1 MMMTVSKREKCI
13 LLLTNAVFYLLFPIM
28 DGPVIC
34 RDSNSYITMDTSRE
48 PLYPLFLA
56 LLRKIF
62 GEGTV
67 TRYGQPVCL
76 FAAVLLQSVL
86 AAAAVSFLAAA
97 LMSGARSRRR
107 KMLAAAAAVLPQWGV
122 TLLNRFAAQRGS
134 CYTECIMTE
143 GLGIS
148 FFILFVAVLY
158 LYERDGRI
166 RDLVS
171 SGVLIFLCVSLRKQL
186 LVTALTAAAVLLLI
200 SLPRALHRKKRNIP
214 DEPADAAGTW
224 PGIAAMALTIV
235 LALGAASLLDHAYNY
250 ARYGVWAAHTG
261 NYMGIDCV
269 LIYTS
274 EEKDAGL
281 FSDPEMRS
289 LFEEIR
295 QQASERRLL
304 YDDAGEKADWVTL
317 TEHFSESYDEIGYN
331 VMNPV
336 LIRQLDAQPAAAGL
350 NKLQYYMALDRME
363 KTLRDALLR
372 QDPGKFLNLW
382 KQNFRRGLVTT
393 AAREGK
399 LLNAV
404 SLCLYSLYAALL
416 ILLGASCR
424 RETAAGS
431 LPEDPDDGKRKYAVF
446 LFSLTV
452 IFAILINAA
461 VVGAVIFPQTRY
473 MIYGMGLFY
482 SALLCMAAAILPAA
496 R

>member
-1 MMMTVSKREKCI
+1 MTMTVSRREKCI

-67 TRYGQPVCL
+67 ARYGQPACL
-76 FAAVLLQSVL
+76 FAAVLLQSVI

-107 KMLAAAAAVLPQWGV
+107 KLLAAAAAVLPQWGV

-148 FFILFVAVLY
+148 FFILFIAVLY

-200 SLPRALHRKKRNIP
+200 SLPRALHRKKQPEP
-214 DEPADAAGTW
+214 DRTENTSGTW
-224 PGIAAMALTIV
+224 RGIAAMALTIV
-235 LALGAASLLDHAYNY
+235 LALSAASLLDHAYNF
-250 ARYGVWAAHTG
+250 ARYGIWAAHTG

-274 EEKDAGL
+274 EEKDADL

-304 YDDAGEKADWVTL
+304 YDDAGETADWTAL

-331 VMNPV
+331 IMNPV
-336 LIRQLDAQPAAAGL
+336 LIRQLDAQPSAAGL

-382 KQNFRRGLVTT
+382 KQNFRRGQVTT
-393 AAREGK
+393 AARAGTV
-399 LLNAV
+399 LNWS

-416 ILLGASCR
+416 ILLGGSYR
-424 RETAAGS
+424 RKMAEDGGPS
-431 LPEDPDDGKRKYAVF
+431 DPEEEERKYAVF
-446 LFSLTV
+446 LFSLVV
-452 IFAILINAA
+452 IFGILINAA

-482 SALLCMAAAILPAA
+482 SALLSMASAFLPAA